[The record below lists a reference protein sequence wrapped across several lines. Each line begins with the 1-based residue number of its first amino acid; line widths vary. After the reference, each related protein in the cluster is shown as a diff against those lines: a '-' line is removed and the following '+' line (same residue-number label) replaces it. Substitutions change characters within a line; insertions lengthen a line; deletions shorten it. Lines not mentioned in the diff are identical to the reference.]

1 MKSLTPLLL
10 TVFLAAP
17 LLAQDAKPLGY
28 QDTPLIPG
36 TQWHVHDG
44 LRPQPK
50 VMCATAIVIANGRGP
65 TTSWA

>member
-1 MKSLTPLLL
+1 MKPHTQSLLL
-10 TVFLAAP
+10 TLALASP
-17 LLAQDAKPLGY
+17 LLAQEAKPLGY

-50 VMCATAIVIANGRGP
+50 VIIER
-65 TTSWA
+65 